1 MILEKGGGGPMEIDK
16 AILAFSQ
23 SEKIKAGIIWV
34 SHALDMLQGL
44 PGAEKKGGERM
55 VNALLNMIG
64 HEIRLAKTVVGGEGW
79 LEIEPYIDK
88 ALVMVDSGVGHEAN
102 VHLSKALSKTTNI
115 GQQSMT
121 FLSEKKLL

>member
-1 MILEKGGGGPMEIDK
+1 MEIDK

-23 SEKIKAGIIWV
+23 SEKIKAGIIWI

-44 PGAEKKGGERM
+44 PGAEKKGGEKM
-55 VNALLNMIG
+55 INAVLNMIG
-64 HEIRLAKTVVGGEGW
+64 HEIRLAMTVAGGEGW
-79 LEIEPYIDK
+79 LEIEPHIDK

-115 GQQSMT
+115 GQRSMT
-121 FLSEKKLL
+121 FLSEQKLL

>member
-1 MILEKGGGGPMEIDK
+1 MILEKGDGGPMEIDK

-23 SEKIKAGIIWV
+23 SEKIKAGIIWI
-34 SHALDMLQGL
+34 SHALDMLQTL

-55 VNALLNMIG
+55 ISALLNMIG
-64 HEIRLAKTVVGGEGW
+64 HEIRLAKTVAGGEEW

-88 ALVMVDSGVGHEAN
+88 ALVMVDSGVGQEAN
-102 VHLSKALSKTTNI
+102 QHLSKALSKTTNI